1 MAIVRHAYPNL
12 HACPCGHSS
21 LIVNTDE
28 AQNMVS
34 IRCPLCARS
43 LAGNNLIDR
52 WNSSTKLPTMGA
64 REDSEEQKPIKPIP
78 MWVSYD
84 ELAERVRD
92 LGAVVDALKKRVFD
106 LEVERAVTP

>member
-1 MAIVRHAYPNL
+1 
-12 HACPCGHSS
+12 
-21 LIVNTDE
+21 
-28 AQNMVS
+28 
-34 IRCPLCARS
+34 
-43 LAGNNLIDR
+43 
-52 WNSSTKLPTMGA
+52 MGA